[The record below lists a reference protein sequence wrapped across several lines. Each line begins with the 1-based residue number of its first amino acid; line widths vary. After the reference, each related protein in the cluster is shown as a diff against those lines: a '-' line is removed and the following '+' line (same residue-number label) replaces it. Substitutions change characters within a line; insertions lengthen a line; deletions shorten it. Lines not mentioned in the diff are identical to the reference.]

1 MLTMAAVEISGEK
14 LQRLRERR
22 FWSREELG
30 EKSGVHPDH
39 IGRIERG
46 DTKSPRM
53 ATIRALA
60 RGLEVDPSQ
69 LVED

>member
-1 MLTMAAVEISGEK
+1 MIAVRISGEK
-14 LQRLRERR
+14 VQELRERR
-22 FWSREELG
+22 FWSREELA
-30 EKSGVHPDH
+30 ERAGVHADH

-60 RGLEVDPSQ
+60 QGLEVDPSE